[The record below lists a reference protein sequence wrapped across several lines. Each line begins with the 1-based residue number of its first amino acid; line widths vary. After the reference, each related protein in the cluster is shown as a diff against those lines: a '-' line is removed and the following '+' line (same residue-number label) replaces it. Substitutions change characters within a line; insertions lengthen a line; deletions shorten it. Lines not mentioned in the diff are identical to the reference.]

1 MQNYEQILAEL
12 GIEVPEDK
20 KSDLKKKMSEN
31 YKTVADYDKQVK
43 KKDEYKISLDDVQT
57 RLAELEKEDVDGLKD
72 KITTLT
78 QELADE
84 KEARAKEAKQTEL
97 ILGSRHGRGFQS
109 LQHDVDVIDP
119 SEIPAVARRGR
130 SYRLEGIGI
139 ISSRC
144 TVGEITGIPI
154 TIIYRR
160 IAVVIGRG
168 GNGGIVEDGIAWPH
182 ISLSGLIGF
191 ESCHFTDGG
200 SWSFIEKAV
209 ITSRKAYGQCG
220 NGCIFCNLFHGS
232 IVGFRV

>member
-97 ILGSRHGRGFQS
+97 RDKVKDFLSDKKFVNAITEDSIRSQMIQKLEEENGENAEDVFKELTTKDGKPIENILVDEKKAPDVKIPSFTTKFNSGEQKKGTQKLREMS
-109 LQHDVDVIDP
+109 LDDRMKLKAEDP
-119 SEIPAVARRGR
+119 DYYATLLNDR
-130 SYRLEGIGI
+130 
-139 ISSRC
+139 
-144 TVGEITGIPI
+144 
-154 TIIYRR
+154 
-160 IAVVIGRG
+160 
-168 GNGGIVEDGIAWPH
+168 
-182 ISLSGLIGF
+182 
-191 ESCHFTDGG
+191 
-200 SWSFIEKAV
+200 
-209 ITSRKAYGQCG
+209 
-220 NGCIFCNLFHGS
+220 
-232 IVGFRV
+232 

>member
-20 KSDLKKKMSEN
+20 KSYLKKKMSEN

-97 ILGSRHGRGFQS
+97 RDKVKDFLSDKKFVNAITEDSIRSQMIQKLEEENGKNAEDVFKELTTKDGKPIENILVDEKKVPDVKIPSFTTKFNSGEQKKGTQKLREMS
-109 LQHDVDVIDP
+109 LDDRMKLKAEDP
-119 SEIPAVARRGR
+119 DYYATLLNDR
-130 SYRLEGIGI
+130 
-139 ISSRC
+139 
-144 TVGEITGIPI
+144 
-154 TIIYRR
+154 
-160 IAVVIGRG
+160 
-168 GNGGIVEDGIAWPH
+168 
-182 ISLSGLIGF
+182 
-191 ESCHFTDGG
+191 
-200 SWSFIEKAV
+200 
-209 ITSRKAYGQCG
+209 
-220 NGCIFCNLFHGS
+220 
-232 IVGFRV
+232 

>member
-97 ILGSRHGRGFQS
+97 RDKVKDFLSDKKFVNAITEDSIRSQMIQKLEEENGKNAEDVFKELTTKDGKPIENILVDEKKAPDVKIPSFTTKFNSGEQKKGTQKLSEMS
-109 LQHDVDVIDP
+109 LDERMNLKAEDP
-119 SEIPAVARRGR
+119 DYYATLLNDR
-130 SYRLEGIGI
+130 
-139 ISSRC
+139 
-144 TVGEITGIPI
+144 
-154 TIIYRR
+154 
-160 IAVVIGRG
+160 
-168 GNGGIVEDGIAWPH
+168 
-182 ISLSGLIGF
+182 
-191 ESCHFTDGG
+191 
-200 SWSFIEKAV
+200 
-209 ITSRKAYGQCG
+209 
-220 NGCIFCNLFHGS
+220 
-232 IVGFRV
+232 